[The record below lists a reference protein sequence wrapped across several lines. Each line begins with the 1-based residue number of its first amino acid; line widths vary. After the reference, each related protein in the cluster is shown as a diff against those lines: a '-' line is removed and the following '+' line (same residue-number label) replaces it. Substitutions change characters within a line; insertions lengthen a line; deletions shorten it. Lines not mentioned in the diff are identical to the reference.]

1 MLLTKQIMKEQTDRA
16 GLMLERVEC
25 FGQSYA
31 TTLRMWRDRFE
42 AAWPQVSKLG
52 FDERFRRM
60 WRLYLAY
67 CEAGFAEAIID
78 VGIYRL
84 RKPT

>member
-1 MLLTKQIMKEQTDRA
+1 V
-16 GLMLERVEC
+16 LERVEN
-25 FGQSYA
+25 FGQHYA

-42 AAWPQVSKLG
+42 AAWPEVAKLG

-67 CEAGFAEAIID
+67 CEAGFAEKIVD
-78 VGIYRL
+78 VGIYRF
-84 RKPT
+84 RKAA

>member
-1 MLLTKQIMKEQTDRA
+1 
-16 GLMLERVEC
+16 
-25 FGQSYA
+25 
-31 TTLRMWRDRFE
+31 RDRFE
-42 AAWPQVSKLG
+42 AAWPEVSKLG

-67 CEAGFAEAIID
+67 CEAGFAEKIID

-84 RKPT
+84 RKTG